1 MLEQYAIVPFVAQA
15 EGSPYKKDYEPAERS
30 YQYAMNFFR
39 FLEPLLRELDVTI
52 DKRPL
57 RTLVQTVEA
66 ILAFRDQTHGLL
78 LSELGGDMDGLGKG
92 GGTKRLSTLIHHQ
105 GWKAQQIE
113 AFLLRRA
120 DEQIAQWQAQ
130 GEDGLLIWDGT
141 VLEKPE
147 SLKAEGLCAVR
158 SSKALRLTHVKK
170 GYFHPPGVPIF
181 VPGLHGIGLL
191 LAGRSRRQGPAMLA
205 ALRWWTSRGP
215 LASYEKDE
223 NCKLLRLASQ
233 LWGRSLIHVFDR
245 GSCGSPWLGA
255 LRGFETRF
263 IVRWKTNYHL
273 VDAAGIKQAA
283 WKIARGKVGLASRT
297 IWDAV
302 RHRNVEGSVLF
313 FPVTHPDYPDWPLTL
328 VVGRRKGDKPWYILT
343 NEVVQTAQDA
353 WKVVLAYARRWQI
366 EMAFRNLKSE
376 MAIQSLRVYDWEA
389 RLKLLGML
397 TLAYAFLMDLMR
409 QEGRTARDWLI
420 DYACHRNGEHL
431 RQVELPFTRLR
442 IALSKLWLAYPGCF
456 VRRAALSL

>member
-1 MLEQYAIVPFVAQA
+1 MLEQYAIVPFQAQEEHWLCKQDA
-15 EGSPYKKDYEPAERS
+15 DPGVMS
-30 YQYAMNFFR
+30 QR
-39 FLEPLLRELDVTI
+39 FGKEYLRLLEPLVRALDLTV

-66 ILAFRDQTHGLL
+66 IVSFRDRCHGLL
-78 LSELGGDMDGLGKG
+78 LSELGGYMDGLGHG

-113 AFLLRRA
+113 AFLLQRA
-120 DEQIAQWQAQ
+120 DEQMEPWQAQ
-130 GEDGLLIWDGT
+130 DQDALLIWDGT

-170 GYFHPPGVPIF
+170 GYYHPPGKPIF

-191 LAGRSRRQGPAMLA
+191 LAGRSKQQGPALLV

-215 LASYEKDE
+215 FASYEKDE
-223 NCKLLRLASQ
+223 HCKLLRLASQ
-233 LWGRSLIHVFDR
+233 RWAERLIHLFDR
-245 GSCGSPWLGA
+245 GYGNSSWLGA
-255 LRGFETRF
+255 LRGFKARF
-263 IVRWKTNYHL
+263 IVRWKTRNQL

-283 WKIARGKVGLASRT
+283 WKIARGKRGLAPRT
-297 IWDAV
+297 IFDAV

-328 VVGRRKGDKPWYILT
+328 VVGRRKGGEPWYLLT
-343 NEVVQTAQDA
+343 NEVVNTVEDA
-353 WKVVLAYARRWQI
+353 WKVVMAYARRWRI

-376 MAIQSLRVYDWEA
+376 MAIESLRVYDWEA

-409 QEGRTARDWLI
+409 AEGKTARDWLI
-420 DYACHRNGEHL
+420 DYACHRSGEHL
-431 RQVELPFTRLR
+431 REVETPFTRLR
-442 IALSKLWLAYPGCF
+442 IALGKLWLAYPCFF
-456 VRRAALSL
+456 VRRAALRL